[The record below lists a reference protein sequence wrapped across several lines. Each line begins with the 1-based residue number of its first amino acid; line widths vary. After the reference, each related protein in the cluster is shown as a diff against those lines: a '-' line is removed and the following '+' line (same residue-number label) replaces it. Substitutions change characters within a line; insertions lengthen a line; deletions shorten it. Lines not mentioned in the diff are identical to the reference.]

1 MATLSEASAR
11 AYRRARTLRLRA
23 GVARTFGPLFAV
35 LAIVLLLP
43 GAIFLYDAIAHPMTA
58 DSGQVVLGSTC
69 VAFSVLLVFYLVR
82 ESR

>member
-1 MATLSEASAR
+1 MATHSEASAR
-11 AYRRARTLRLRA
+11 AYRRACTLRLPA
-23 GVARTFGPLFAV
+23 VAARTFGPLFAV
-35 LAIVLLLP
+35 LAIVLLWP
-43 GAIFLYDAIAHPMTA
+43 GTIFIYDASAPRMTA